1 MKVTGTGWLIQR
13 QFYAEKYAPADLEKV
28 KEALAPA
35 DRQEL
40 FGRTVLAVSWVE
52 LGAIMNFM
60 LLADRLLGKGN
71 RELIG
76 EIMRYKA
83 QREFRG
89 IYRFFL
95 SLSTPRNI
103 IRRASAVWKKMYSEG
118 EASIENETKNSID
131 LVVKSLRTQPPYHDL
146 SVVYYAEEV
155 MRISGWQNPRGEILK
170 SPQLGHD
177 HLRIHFTWD

>member
-1 MKVTGTGWLIQR
+1 MKVTGTGWLIQWKYY
-13 QFYAEKYAPADLEKV
+13 QEKYSPAELEKV
-28 KEALAPA
+28 KAALAPA

-40 FGRTVLAVSWVE
+40 FGRTLLAVSWIE

-76 EIMRYKA
+76 DIMRYKA
-83 QREFRG
+83 RQEFKG

-95 SLSTPRNI
+95 SLSTPRSI
-103 IRRASAVWKKMYSEG
+103 VKKASMVWKKMYSEG
-118 EASIENETKNSID
+118 EAAVENETKNSID
-131 LVVKSLRTQPPYHDL
+131 LVVNNLRTQPPYHDL

-177 HLRIHFTWD
+177 HLRIHFTWE